1 MASSDKDSFD
11 NDQSFTVA
19 EDGARPSVRVGVVYK
34 FFRGDEVWVCL
45 PGQDKHGPYYI
56 DEAHNKPGSNTLKNY
71 YSLCD
76 EFGNA
81 IMGGD
86 LIAEENLEGDD

>member
-1 MASSDKDSFD
+1 M
-11 NDQSFTVA
+11 
-19 EDGARPSVRVGVVYK
+19 
-34 FFRGDEVWVCL
+34 CL